1 MSTPLS
7 TYRLQLHAGFTFADA
22 ATICPYLANLGVT
35 HVYTSPILQAATG
48 STHGYDTVDHDR
60 ISDDLGGQDGYD
72 VFLAALRANGLGH
85 VLDIVPNHMS
95 TETPANRWWNDVLEN
110 GRSSQHAPAFDIDW
124 TPDDASLRD
133 RILVAVLGDQYGHEL
148 DKGRLQI
155 EGDNGV
161 FWVRYGE
168 HRFPLDPRTYGSA
181 SAAIGNSPDSAADAV
196 HEILEAQNYRLT
208 HWRYALGELNYRRFF
223 DITSLAGLR
232 IEDPD
237 VFAAAHRLPLKLVA
251 AGAVDGLR
259 VDHPDGLLDPE
270 GYFQELARQAGGA
283 WIVAEKILLGDEQ
296 LRKWPVAGTT
306 GYDYAALATGL
317 LVDRGAAGCFAAIRS
332 RIEGLDATAEH
343 SFEAVAHEA
352 KREVLN
358 EILASEVGRLVA
370 RVRDVCRDH
379 RAHRDHTPAEIR
391 TVVTALLVELDVYR
405 SYVRRGSPTGEA
417 DRTIVMVAA
426 DRAAA
431 RHPVSAE
438 LVAFVASMLLL
449 DVPGDPAG
457 EVATRFQQLSA
468 PVSAKGVEDTATY
481 RFVEMLALND
491 VGGDPGSFGTSV
503 DEFHAHNERIQADW
517 PLSMTALSTHDSKR
531 SEDVRAR
538 LAALT
543 WMADAWSAT
552 LDELRTRLRVTMPAE
567 KSIEPR
573 GEHFILQTLAG
584 AWPISRER
592 MHAYV
597 LKAAR
602 EAKVGTS
609 WVNPVDAYESA
620 LRRVVDAIYNDAGST
635 AILDRL
641 EVLIDPI
648 ARDLSITQ
656 KALHLMSPGV
666 PDIYQGAELLTDAL
680 VDPDNRRPVDFRHR
694 ADLFAAIGTD
704 SRPGALGRFAPPL
717 RKLVVTRSLLLLR
730 RELPQ
735 AFGADSTYARLHV
748 DGPGSDRIVAFGRG
762 CQAAVQAGVQPG
774 VQALILARIGPP
786 EHCDLTATSV
796 ALPDGSWRNRW
807 TDAVNQGRVT
817 IGTSLAQD
825 PIAVLVREGLGD

>member
-22 ATICPYLANLGVT
+22 AAICPYLVDLGVT
-35 HVYTSPILQAATG
+35 HLYTSPILQAAAG

-60 ISDDLGGQDGYD
+60 ISEELGGEAGYD

-95 TETPANRWWNDVLEN
+95 TETPANRWWNDVLEH
-110 GRSSQHAPAFDIDW
+110 GRSSQYAAAFDIDW
-124 TPDDASLRD
+124 APDDASLRD
-133 RILVAVLGDQYGHEL
+133 RVLVAVLGDQYGHEL
-148 DKGRLQI
+148 DEGRFRI
-155 EGDNGV
+155 EGENGV
-161 FWVRYGE
+161 FWVRYGD
-168 HRFPLDPRTYGSA
+168 HRFPLDPHTYGSV
-181 SAAIGNSPDSAADAV
+181 SAAIDNSSDAV

-208 HWRYALGELNYRRFF
+208 HWRYALDELNYRRFF
-223 DITSLAGLR
+223 DVTGLAGLH

-237 VFAAAHRLPLKLVA
+237 VFAAAHRLPLTLVA

-317 LVDRGAAGCFAAIRS
+317 LVDRGAAGYFAAIRS
-332 RIEGLDATAEH
+332 RIEGLDATDEH
-343 SFEAVAHEA
+343 SFDAVAHEA
-352 KREVLN
+352 KREMLD

-370 RVRDVCRDH
+370 RVRDVCRGH
-379 RAHRDHTPAEIR
+379 RAHRDHTRAEIR

-405 SYVRRGSPTGEA
+405 SYVRTGSPTGEA
-417 DRTIVMVAA
+417 DRTIIGVAA

-438 LVAFVASMLLL
+438 LVGFVASMLLL
-449 DVPGDPAG
+449 DVPGDLAA

-468 PVSAKGVEDTATY
+468 PVTAKGVEDTATY

-491 VGGDPGSFGTSV
+491 VGGDPGRFGISV
-503 DEFHAHNERIQADW
+503 GEFHAHNERIQADW
-517 PLSMTALSTHDSKR
+517 PRSMTALSTHDSKR

-543 WMADAWSAT
+543 WMPDAWSAT
-552 LDELRTRLRVTMPAE
+552 LDVLHSRLRMNVPAE

-602 EAKVGTS
+602 EAKISTS
-609 WVNPVDAYESA
+609 WINRVDAYESA
-620 LRRVVDAIYNDAGST
+620 LGRVVDAIYDDAGST

-641 EVLIDPI
+641 EADIDPI
-648 ARDLSITQ
+648 AHDLSIAQ

-666 PDIYQGAELLTDAL
+666 PDVYQGAELLTDAL

-694 ADLFAAIGTD
+694 ADLLATIGAD
-704 SRPGALGRFAPPL
+704 CRPGALGTFAPTL

-730 RELPQ
+730 REQPQ
-735 AFGADSTYARLHV
+735 VFGADSTYTRLNV
-748 DGPGSDRIVAFGRG
+748 DGPGADRIVAFGRG
-762 CQAAVQAGVQPG
+762 HQAVVQSA

-786 EHCDLTATSV
+786 ERCDLAATSV

-807 TDAVNQGRVT
+807 TDAVDHGRVSVET
-817 IGTSLAQD
+817 LLRQD
-825 PIAVLVREGLGD
+825 PVAVLVRAGLGA

>member
-7 TYRLQLHAGFTFADA
+7 TYRLQLHAGFTFTDA
-22 ATICPYLANLGVT
+22 AAICPYLAELGVT
-35 HVYTSPILQAATG
+35 HVYTSPILQAAAG

-60 ISDDLGGQDGYD
+60 ISDELGGGAGYE

-95 TETPANRWWNDVLEN
+95 TETPTNQWWNDVLEH
-110 GRSSQHAPAFDIDW
+110 GRSSQHAAAFDIDW
-124 TPDDASLRD
+124 APDDASLRD
-133 RILVAVLGDQYGHEL
+133 RVLVAVLGDQYGNEL
-148 DKGRLQI
+148 DKARFQI
-155 EGDNGV
+155 EGENGV
-161 FWVRYGE
+161 FWVRYGD

-181 SAAIGNSPDSAADAV
+181 SAAIDKSPDSSPDAV
-196 HEILEAQNYRLT
+196 HEILEAQHYRLT
-208 HWRYALGELNYRRFF
+208 HWRYALDELNYRRFF

-296 LRKWPVAGTT
+296 LREWPVAGTT

-317 LVDRGAAGCFAAIRS
+317 LVDRSAAGYFAAIRI
-332 RIEGLDATAEH
+332 RIEGLEATDEH
-343 SFEAVAHEA
+343 SFDAIAHKA
-352 KREVLN
+352 KREMLD

-370 RVRDVCRDH
+370 RVRDVCREH
-379 RAHRDHTPAEIR
+379 RVHRDHTRAEIR

-405 SYVRRGSPTGEA
+405 SYVRKGSSTREA
-417 DRTIVMVAA
+417 DRTIIRVAA
-426 DRAAA
+426 ARAAA
-431 RHPVSAE
+431 RNPVSAE
-438 LVAFVASMLLL
+438 LVGFVASMLLL
-449 DVPGDPAG
+449 DVPGDPAA

-468 PVSAKGVEDTATY
+468 PVTAKGVEDTATY

-491 VGGDPGSFGTSV
+491 VGSDPGRFGISV
-503 DEFHAHNERIQADW
+503 GAFHTHNERIQADW

-543 WMADAWSAT
+543 WMPDTWSAT
-552 LDELRTRLRVTMPAE
+552 LGELRLRLRVTMPAE

-584 AWPISRER
+584 TWPISRER
-592 MHAYV
+592 MHTYV

-609 WVNPVDAYESA
+609 WINPVDAYESA
-620 LRRVVDAIYNDAGST
+620 LGRVVDTIYDDAGST

-641 EVLIDPI
+641 AAAIDPI
-648 ARDLSITQ
+648 AHDLSLTQ

-666 PDIYQGAELLTDAL
+666 PDVYQGAELLTDAL

-694 ADLFAAIGTD
+694 ADLLAAIGAD
-704 SRPGALGRFAPPL
+704 CRPGALGRFAPPL

-735 AFGADSTYARLHV
+735 AFGADSTYTRLKVH
-748 DGPGSDRIVAFGRG
+748 GPGADRIVAFGRG
-762 CQAAVQAGVQPG
+762 CQAGVQPG

-786 EHCDLTATSV
+786 ERGDLTATSV

-807 TDAVNQGRVT
+807 TDAVDHGRVSVET
-817 IGTSLAQD
+817 LLRQD
-825 PIAVLVREGLGD
+825 PVAVLVRAGLGA